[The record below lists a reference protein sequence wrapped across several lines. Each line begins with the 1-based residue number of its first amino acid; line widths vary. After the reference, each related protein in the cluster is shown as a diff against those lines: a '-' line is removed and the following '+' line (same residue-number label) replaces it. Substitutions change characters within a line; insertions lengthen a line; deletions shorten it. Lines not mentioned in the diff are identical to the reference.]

1 LPRAINHEGHEAH
14 EDNVIEKLLPKA
26 LHALHVLHGE
36 KLLEDHLTLASAL
49 GLPKSS
55 FMSFMNFM
63 VNRPWQAVFNS
74 SIFD

>member
-55 FMSFMNFM
+55 FMSFMNCSEN
-63 VNRPWQAVFNS
+63 VVT
-74 SIFD
+74 